1 MVHDLL
7 DQTHV
12 LQSPHGLSGQRTVD
26 LHSLDEDRL
35 GDHLVGRDLLEDLV
49 AVKKKKDSSLGYVCG
64 LVEEIRRDLLNVLGG
79 LVDHDGVV
87 GLVLDLTLGPLLL
100 LTRDVGI
107 ASESACKSI
116 ATERQ
121 SA

>member
-1 MVHDLL
+1 MQAQMIRLTGQHKEESRGSGAGRTVNPLSVVVHDLL

-49 AVKKKKDSSLGYVCG
+49 AMSENRKDC
-64 LVEEIRRDLLNVLGG
+64 
-79 LVDHDGVV
+79 
-87 GLVLDLTLGPLLL
+87 
-100 LTRDVGI
+100 
-107 ASESACKSI
+107 
-116 ATERQ
+116 
-121 SA
+121 

>member
-1 MVHDLL
+1 MVVHDLL

-49 AVKKKKDSSLGYVCG
+49 AVRG
-64 LVEEIRRDLLNVLGG
+64 R
-79 LVDHDGVV
+79 
-87 GLVLDLTLGPLLL
+87 
-100 LTRDVGI
+100 TRI
-107 ASESACKSI
+107 SSESHVVSLRRSGGFVARTRWAC
-116 ATERQ
+116 RP
-121 SA
+121 

>member
-1 MVHDLL
+1 MISLTSQHGRGIAKIRAERTVDPLSVVVHDLL

-49 AVKKKKDSSLGYVCG
+49 AVNKK
-64 LVEEIRRDLLNVLGG
+64 
-79 LVDHDGVV
+79 
-87 GLVLDLTLGPLLL
+87 
-100 LTRDVGI
+100 
-107 ASESACKSI
+107 
-116 ATERQ
+116 RQ
-121 SA
+121 YC